1 VRLEIVRGGGLA
13 GLVSRTELDSADLPA
28 PDAERL
34 AALCQAADLPEP
46 GAPSSGAAD
55 ALLYEITLEDA
66 AGRRTARYSDA
77 TLPPQA
83 QALVEFVDERPE
95 RTHVVEVPGT

>member
-28 PDAERL
+28 PEAERL
-34 AALCQAADLPEP
+34 AELCRSADLAEP
-46 GAPSSGAAD
+46 GDPAPPGAAD

-66 AGRRTARYSDA
+66 GGRRTARYSDA
-77 TLPPQA
+77 TLPAPA
-83 QALVEFVDERPE
+83 EALVAFVDERPE
-95 RTHVVEVPGT
+95 RTTRVAPP

>member
-1 VRLEIVRGGGLA
+1 MRLEIVRCGGLA
-13 GLVSRTELDSADLPA
+13 GMVSRTELDSADLPP

-34 AALCQAADLPEP
+34 AALCRAADLAEP
-46 GAPSSGAAD
+46 GGPPAPGAAD
-55 ALLYEITLEDA
+55 TLLYEITLEDA

-77 TLPPQA
+77 SLPAPA

-95 RTHVVEVPGT
+95 RTTRVAPP

>member
-1 VRLEIVRGGGLA
+1 VRLEIIRGGGLA

-34 AALCQAADLPEP
+34 AALCRAAELAEP
-46 GAPSSGAAD
+46 GGTSASPAAAD
-55 ALLYEITLEDA
+55 ALLYEITLDDT

-77 TLPPQA
+77 TLPPPA
-83 QALVEFVDERPE
+83 QALVEFVDGRPE
-95 RTHVVEVPGT
+95 RTTSVAPP